1 MLTDSKPVVL
11 PSSGP
16 IRRAL
21 QEKGQF
27 WTPAWVAEAM
37 VAYVLADGATSI
49 FDPAVG
55 AGAFLKAAKAWS
67 QESGRPVSL
76 GGMEIDAIAL
86 KEAFENGLN
95 DADLNA
101 VLIGDFVLTPPLTS
115 FSAIVANPPYIRHHR
130 LSAATKAELKT
141 FAKRLIGM
149 TIDGRAGLHV
159 FFLLRAL
166 QRLGRGGRLAFIVP
180 ADTCEGVFAETLW
193 AWIVRN
199 YHLEAVVTF
208 APQATPFPGVDTNAV
223 ILLIRNAP
231 PTERFRWAKCLTA
244 SRDGLRA
251 WIQSG
256 FEEPGDRLE
265 VRERSIREGLQTGL
279 SRCAQSEP
287 HDGFTLAN
295 FASVQR
301 GIATGAN
308 EFFFMTAAQARERG
322 IPPELLKRAV
332 GRTRDVEGEEITEER
347 LQVLD
352 AMGRPTYLMS
362 LDKTEI
368 GELAPALQRY
378 LQEGEDQGLSVRPL
392 IAQRRPWYK
401 METRK
406 APPFLF
412 AYLGRRSARFI
423 HNRAGILPLT
433 GFLCV
438 YPHQTDP
445 ASLEKLWQILRH
457 SETVQNL
464 ARVGKSY
471 GSGAIKVEP
480 RSLERL
486 PIPAHLTAAEGI
498 EPRQEA
504 VQMPLQFY
512 EKKPRYPA
520 VPTADL

>member
-1 MLTDSKPVVL
+1 M
-11 PSSGP
+11 
-16 IRRAL
+16 
-21 QEKGQF
+21 
-27 WTPAWVAEAM
+27 
-37 VAYVLADGATSI
+37 
-49 FDPAVG
+49 
-55 AGAFLKAAKAWS
+55 
-67 QESGRPVSL
+67 
-76 GGMEIDAIAL
+76 AL
-86 KEAFENGLN
+86 KEASENGLKA
-95 DADLNA
+95 ADLNA
-101 VLIGDFVLTPPLTS
+101 VEIGDFALAPPHTS
-115 FSAIVANPPYIRHHR
+115 FPAIVANPPYIRHHR

-166 QRLGRGGRLAFIVP
+166 QRLELGGRLAFIVP
-180 ADTCEGVFAETLW
+180 ADTCEGIFAETLW
-193 AWIVRN
+193 VWIVRN
-199 YHLEAVVTF
+199 YRLEVVVTF
-208 APQATPFPGVDTNAV
+208 APEATPFPGVDTNAV
-223 ILLIRNAP
+223 ILLIRNEP
-231 PTERFRWAKCLTA
+231 PVEQFRWAKCLTP

-256 FEEPGDRLE
+256 FEVPGDTLE
-265 VRERSIREGLQTGL
+265 VRERSLREGLQTGL

-287 HDGFTLAN
+287 HGGFTLLN

-308 EFFFMTAAQARERG
+308 EFFFMTAEQARVRG

-332 GRTRDVEGEEITEER
+332 GRTRDVEGEEITEAR
-347 LQVLD
+347 LQALD
-352 AMGRPTYLMS
+352 AMGRPTYLLS
-362 LDKTEI
+362 LDRTEAAN
-368 GELAPALQRY
+368 LPPALQRY
-378 LQEGEDQGLSVRPL
+378 LQGGEEQGLSTRPL

-401 METRK
+401 METRSV
-406 APPFLF
+406 PPFLF

-457 SETVQNL
+457 PETVQNL

-471 GSGAIKVEP
+471 GAGAIKVEP

-486 PIPAHLTAAEGI
+486 PIPVHLTDATDLT
-498 EPRQEA
+498 PRQEA
-504 VQMPLQFY
+504 AQMPLQFY
-512 EKKPRYPA
+512 EKKPKYPS
-520 VPTADL
+520 

>member
-1 MLTDSKPVVL
+1 METELKLPSL

-16 IRRAL
+16 VRKAL

-37 VAYVLADGATSI
+37 VAYVLADGAPSL

-55 AGAFLKAAKAWS
+55 AGAFFKAAKAWS
-67 QESGRPVSL
+67 QESGRSVSL
-76 GGMEIDAIAL
+76 SGMEIDAVAL
-86 KEAFENGLN
+86 KEASGNGLGKTV
-95 DADLNA
+95 LSA
-101 VLIGDFVLTPPLTS
+101 VQIGDFVLAPPQIS
-115 FSAIVANPPYIRHHR
+115 FPAIVANPPYIRHHR

-141 FAKRLIGM
+141 FAKKLIGM

-166 QRLGRGGRLAFIVP
+166 QRLERGGRLAFIVP

-199 YHLEAVVTF
+199 YRLEAVVTF
-208 APQATPFPGVDTNAV
+208 APEATPFPGVDTNAV
-223 ILLIRNAP
+223 ILMIRNEP
-231 PTERFRWAKCLTA
+231 PTEQFIWAKCLTA

-251 WIQSG
+251 WVRSE
-256 FEEPGDRLE
+256 FMEPSDAME
-265 VRERSIREGLQTGL
+265 VRERSVREGLQTGL
-279 SRCAQSEP
+279 SRCVQSSP

-308 EFFFMTAAQARERG
+308 EFFFMTAEQACERG

-347 LQVLD
+347 LQTLD
-352 AMGRPTYLMS
+352 AMGRPTYLLS
-362 LDKTEI
+362 LDKTEA
-368 GELAPALQRY
+368 GELPPALQRY
-378 LQEGEDQGLSVRPL
+378 LQMGEELGISVRPL

-401 METRK
+401 METRN

-412 AYLGRRSARFI
+412 AYLGRRSARFLY
-423 HNRAGILPLT
+423 NRAGILPLT

-438 YPHQTDP
+438 YPYQTDQ
-445 ASLEKLWQILRH
+445 ASMEKLWRILRH
-457 SETVQNL
+457 PETVQNL

-486 PIPAHLTAAEGI
+486 PIPAPPDG
-498 EPRQEA
+498 
-504 VQMPLQFY
+504 F
-512 EKKPRYPA
+512 
-520 VPTADL
+520 

>member
-1 MLTDSKPVVL
+1 METERKPPAL

-16 IRRAL
+16 VRKAL

-37 VAYVLADGATSI
+37 VAYVLGRGAPCL

-55 AGAFLKAAKAWS
+55 AGAFFKAAKTWS
-67 QESGRPVSL
+67 KESGRPVSL
-76 GGMEIDAIAL
+76 GGMEIDAAAL
-86 KEAFENGLN
+86 KEASENALE
-95 DADLNA
+95 DADLSA
-101 VLIGDFVLTPPLTS
+101 VQIGDFVLAPPQTS
-115 FSAIVANPPYIRHHR
+115 FPAIVANPPYIRHHR
-130 LSAATKAELKT
+130 LSAETKAELKNFT
-141 FAKRLIGM
+141 KKLIGM
-149 TIDGRAGLHV
+149 TLDGRAGLHV

-166 QRLGRGGRLAFIVP
+166 QRLEPGGRLAFIVP

-193 AWIVRN
+193 TWIVRN

-208 APQATPFPGVDTNAV
+208 APEATPFPGVDTNAV
-223 ILLIRNAP
+223 IVMIQNEP
-231 PTERFRWAKCLTA
+231 PTEQFIWAKCLAA

-251 WIQSG
+251 WVQSG
-256 FEEPGDRLE
+256 FEEPSDCLE

-279 SRCAQSEP
+279 SRCAQPES
-287 HDGFTLAN
+287 HDGYTLAN

-308 EFFFMTAAQARERG
+308 EFFFMTAEQVRERG
-322 IPPELLKRAV
+322 IPPEFLQRAI
-332 GRTRDVEGEEITEER
+332 GRTRDVGGEEITEER
-347 LQVLD
+347 LQALD
-352 AMGRPTYLMS
+352 TVGRPTYLLS
-362 LDKTEI
+362 LDKTDFSQ
-368 GELAPALQRY
+368 LPPALQRY
-378 LQEGEDQGLSVRPL
+378 LQIGEDQGLPVRPL

-401 METRK
+401 METRN

-412 AYLGRRSARFI
+412 AYLGRRHARFI
-423 HNRAGILPLT
+423 YNRAGILPLT

-445 ASLEKLWQILRH
+445 ASLEKLWLLLRH
-457 SETVQNL
+457 PETVQNL

-486 PIPAHLTAAEGI
+486 PIPSHLMDAEDLA
-498 EPRQEA
+498 PRQEA
-504 VQMPLQFY
+504 VQLPLQFY
-512 EKKPRYPA
+512 EQKPEYPA
-520 VPTADL
+520 MPTVG

>member
-1 MLTDSKPVVL
+1 METEPKAKAIPT
-11 PSSGP
+11 SGP
-16 IRRAL
+16 VRRAL

-37 VAYVLADGATSI
+37 VAYVLAPGAASL

-55 AGAFLKAAKAWS
+55 AGAFFKAAKAWS
-67 QESGRPVSL
+67 QETGRPVTLS
-76 GGMEIDAIAL
+76 GMEIDAVAL
-86 KEAFENGLN
+86 KEASDSGLS
-95 DADLNA
+95 DADLSA
-101 VLIGDFVLTPPLTS
+101 VQIGDFVLAPPQTA
-115 FSAIVANPPYIRHHR
+115 FAAIVANPPYIRHHR

-166 QRLGRGGRLAFIVP
+166 QRLERGGRLAFIVP
-180 ADTCEGVFAETLW
+180 ADTCEGVFAQTLW
-193 AWIVRN
+193 AWIVQHYR
-199 YHLEAVVTF
+199 LEAVITF
-208 APQATPFPGVDTNAV
+208 APEATPFPGVDTNAV
-223 ILLIRNAP
+223 ILMIWNEP
-231 PTERFRWAKCLTA
+231 PTERFLWAKCLAA
-244 SRDGLRA
+244 SRDGLRV
-251 WIQSG
+251 WVQSG
-256 FEEPGDRLE
+256 LETPGDDIELQ
-265 VRERSIREGLQTGL
+265 ERSIREGLQTGL
-279 SRCAQSEP
+279 SRCVQSEP

-347 LQVLD
+347 LQALD
-352 AMGRPTYLMS
+352 KMGRPTYLLS
-362 LDKTEI
+362 LDKTEAAD
-368 GELAPALQRY
+368 LPLALQSY
-378 LQEGEDQGLSVRPL
+378 LHAGEDQGLSVRPL

-401 METRK
+401 METRT

-423 HNRAGILPLT
+423 HNHAGALPLT

-445 ASLEKLWQILRH
+445 ASLEKLWKILRH
-457 SETVQNL
+457 PETVQNL

-486 PIPAHLTAAEGI
+486 PLPAHLTAAEGLT
-498 EPRQEA
+498 PRQEP
-504 VQMPLQFY
+504 VQLPLQFY
-512 EKKPRYPA
+512 EKKSKYPA
-520 VPTADL
+520 VPATD

>member
-1 MLTDSKPVVL
+1 MEAELKSPTL

-16 IRRAL
+16 IRKAL

-37 VAYVLADGATSI
+37 VAYVLEQGASTL

-55 AGAFLKAAKAWS
+55 AGAFFKAAKTWF
-67 QESGRPVSL
+67 QETGRSVSL
-76 GGMEIDAIAL
+76 SGMEIDAVAL
-86 KEAFENGLN
+86 EEASANGLGK
-95 DADLNA
+95 ADLSA
-101 VLIGDFVLTPPLTS
+101 VQIGDFVLAPPQTS
-115 FSAIVANPPYIRHHR
+115 FPAIVANPPYIRHHR
-130 LSAATKAELKT
+130 LSATTKAELKT

-166 QRLGRGGRLAFIVP
+166 QRLDRGGRLAFIVP

-193 AWIVRN
+193 AWIVRS
-199 YHLEAVVTF
+199 YRLEAVVTF
-208 APQATPFPGVDTNAV
+208 APEATPFPGVDTNAV
-223 ILLIRNAP
+223 IIMIRNEP
-231 PTERFRWAKCLTA
+231 PTEQFIWAKCLTA

-251 WIQSG
+251 WVQSG
-256 FEEPGDRLE
+256 FEQPGDCLE
-265 VRERSIREGLQTGL
+265 VQERSIREGLQTGL
-279 SRCAQSEP
+279 SRCAQSAP

-308 EFFFMTAAQARERG
+308 EFFFMTAEQARERG
-322 IPPELLKRAV
+322 IPLELLKRAI

-347 LQVLD
+347 LQSLE
-352 AMGRPTYLMS
+352 AMGRPTYLLS
-362 LDKTEI
+362 LDKTEAA
-368 GELAPALQRY
+368 ELPPALQRY
-378 LQEGEDQGLSVRPL
+378 LQTGEDQGLSVRPL

-401 METRK
+401 METRN

-423 HNRAGILPLT
+423 YNRAGILPLT

-445 ASLEKLWQILRH
+445 ASLEKLWRILRH
-457 SETVQNL
+457 PETVQNL

-471 GSGAIKVEP
+471 GAGAIKVEP

-486 PIPAHLTAAEGI
+486 PLPVHLTASETLA
-498 EPRQEA
+498 PRQEA
-504 VQMPLQFY
+504 VQLPLQFY
-512 EKKPRYPA
+512 EEKRKYPS
-520 VPTADL
+520 

>member
-1 MLTDSKPVVL
+1 METEPNLQSL

-37 VAYVLADGATSI
+37 VAYVLAPGAACL

-55 AGAFLKAAKAWS
+55 AGAFFQAAKAWS
-67 QESGRPVSL
+67 LEKGRTVGLS
-76 GGMEIDAIAL
+76 GMEIDAVAL
-86 KEAFENGLN
+86 KEASDNGLS
-95 DADLNA
+95 DADLSA
-101 VLIGDFVLTPPLTS
+101 VQVGDFVLAPPHTM
-115 FSAIVANPPYIRHHR
+115 FPAIVANPPYIRHHR

-141 FAKRLIGM
+141 FAKHLIGM

-166 QRLGRGGRLAFIVP
+166 QRLARGGRLAFIVP
-180 ADTCEGVFAETLW
+180 ADTCEGVFAQTLW
-193 AWIVRN
+193 TWIVQSYR
-199 YHLEAVVTF
+199 LEAVVTF
-208 APQATPFPGVDTNAV
+208 APAATPFPGVDTNAV
-223 ILLIRNAP
+223 ILMIRNEP
-231 PTERFRWAKCLTA
+231 PTERFQWARCLKA

-251 WIQSG
+251 WVQSG
-256 FEEPGDRLE
+256 LETPGDCLE
-265 VRERSIREGLQTGL
+265 VQERTIREGLQTGL

-308 EFFFMTAAQARERG
+308 EFFFMTAEQARERG

-352 AMGRPTYLMS
+352 DMGRPTYLLS
-362 LDKTEI
+362 LDKTEAAS
-368 GELAPALQRY
+368 LPPALQTY
-378 LQEGEDQGLSVRPL
+378 LQAGEDQGLSVRPL

-401 METRK
+401 METRT

-423 HNRAGILPLT
+423 HNRAGALPLT

-438 YPHQTDP
+438 YPHRTDP

-457 SETVQNL
+457 PATVQNL

-486 PIPAHLTAAEGI
+486 PLPAHLTAAEGLTPTQ
-498 EPRQEA
+498 EP
-504 VQMPLQFY
+504 VQLPLQFY
-512 EKKPRYPA
+512 EKKSKYPA
-520 VPTADL
+520 APATE

>member
-1 MLTDSKPVVL
+1 
-11 PSSGP
+11 
-16 IRRAL
+16 
-21 QEKGQF
+21 
-27 WTPAWVAEAM
+27 M
-37 VAYVLADGATSI
+37 VAYVLAGGAPNI

-55 AGAFLKAAKAWS
+55 AGAFLKAAKGWS
-67 QESGRPVSL
+67 QARGRLVKLS
-76 GGMEIDAIAL
+76 GMEIDAVAL
-86 KEAFENGLN
+86 KEAFENGLSA
-95 DADLNA
+95 ADLNA
-101 VLIGDFVLTPPLTS
+101 VHIGDFVLAPPQTS
-115 FSAIVANPPYIRHHR
+115 FPAIVANPPYIRHHR
-130 LSAATKAELKT
+130 LPAATKAELKT

-166 QRLGRGGRLAFIVP
+166 QRLERGGRLAFIVP

-199 YHLEAVVTF
+199 YCLEAVVTF
-208 APQATPFPGVDTNAV
+208 APEATPFPGVDTNAV
-223 ILLIRNAP
+223 ILLIRNEP
-231 PTERFRWAKCLTA
+231 PTEQFRWAKCLTA

-251 WIQSG
+251 WILSG
-256 FEEPGDRLE
+256 FKDPGDCLE
-265 VRERSIREGLQTGL
+265 VRQRSIQEGLRTGL
-279 SRCAQSEP
+279 SRCAQSEA
-287 HDGFTLAN
+287 HNGFTLAN

-308 EFFFMTAAQARERG
+308 EFFFMTAEQARERG
-322 IPPELLKRAV
+322 VPPEFLKRAV

-347 LQVLD
+347 MQALD
-352 AMGRPTYLMS
+352 AMGRPTYLLS
-362 LDKTEI
+362 LDKTDV
-368 GELAPALQRY
+368 GELSPALQRY

-412 AYLGRRSARFI
+412 AYLGRRCARFI

-438 YPHQTDP
+438 YPHQNDP

-457 SETVQNL
+457 PETVQNL

-486 PIPAHLTAAEGI
+486 PIPTRLTDAEDLT
-498 EPRQEA
+498 PRLEA

-512 EKKPRYPA
+512 EKKPKYPA
-520 VPTADL
+520 MPAAD

>member
-1 MLTDSKPVVL
+1 
-11 PSSGP
+11 
-16 IRRAL
+16 
-21 QEKGQF
+21 
-27 WTPAWVAEAM
+27 M
-37 VAYVLADGATSI
+37 VAYVLAPGASCL
-49 FDPAVG
+49 FDPAIG
-55 AGAFLKAAKAWS
+55 AGAFFKAAKSWS
-67 QESGRPVSL
+67 LEMGRPVSL
-76 GGMEIDAIAL
+76 SGMEIDAVAL
-86 KEAFENGLN
+86 KEASDSGLS
-95 DADLNA
+95 DADLSA
-101 VLIGDFVLTPPLTS
+101 VQIGDFVLAPPQTA
-115 FSAIVANPPYIRHHR
+115 FAAIVANPPYIRHHR

-166 QRLGRGGRLAFIVP
+166 QRLERDGRLAFIVP
-180 ADTCEGVFAETLW
+180 ADTCEGVFAQTLW
-193 AWIVRN
+193 AWIVQN
-199 YHLEAVVTF
+199 YRLEAVVTF
-208 APQATPFPGVDTNAV
+208 APEATPFPGVDTNAV
-223 ILLIRNAP
+223 ILMIRNEV
-231 PTERFRWAKCLTA
+231 PTERFLWARCLAA
-244 SRDGLRA
+244 SRDGLRT
-251 WIQSG
+251 WVQSG
-256 FEEPGDRLE
+256 LETPGGDIE
-265 VRERSIREGLQTGL
+265 VQERSIREGLQTGL
-279 SRCAQSEP
+279 SRCVQSEP

-347 LQVLD
+347 LQALD
-352 AMGRPTYLMS
+352 DMGRPTYLLS
-362 LDKTEI
+362 LDKTEAI
-368 GELAPALQRY
+368 ALPPALQTY
-378 LQEGEDQGLSVRPL
+378 LQAGEDKGLSVRPL

-401 METRK
+401 METRA

-423 HNRAGILPLT
+423 HNRAGALPLT

-457 SETVQNL
+457 PETVQNL

-486 PIPAHLTAAEGI
+486 PLPAHLTAAEGLT
-498 EPRQEA
+498 PRQEP
-504 VQMPLQFY
+504 VQLPLQFY
-512 EKKPRYPA
+512 EKKPKYPA
-520 VPTADL
+520 APVTD